1 MTPARIQLIGRDN
14 TVPAHMTDAQ
24 KEQAEGPWA
33 CRQRREYYATMA
45 TVFIFAF
52 IIGGI
57 LWA

>member
-1 MTPARIQLIGRDN
+1 MSRLHIHLHGQDN
-14 TVPAHMTDAQ
+14 RCATYMTDAQ
-24 KEQAEGPWA
+24 KEQAEAPWA
-33 CRQRREYYATMA
+33 DRQRREYYATMF